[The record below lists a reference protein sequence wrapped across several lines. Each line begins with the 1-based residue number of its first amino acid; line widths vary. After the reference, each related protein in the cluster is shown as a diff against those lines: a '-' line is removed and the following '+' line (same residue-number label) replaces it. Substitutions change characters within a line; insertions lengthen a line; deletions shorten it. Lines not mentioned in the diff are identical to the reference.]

1 MSDQEEQTRSDT
13 RKIKKR
19 GDHKANLIKLKGDIK
34 EILERYRDKR
44 EEKFLAGKSC
54 LERKAATIIKLDA
67 DISERLGD
75 ENEIVQ
81 EIEISKELRNK
92 VRRAVLRRDQLIKQI
107 KLEAESEGAMRFG
120 PEKQCELRNT
130 ENGARIS
137 RKSGQEWEGG
147 HMCVVQLYIQQK

>member
-13 RKIKKR
+13 RKIKIR
-19 GDHKANLIKLKGDIK
+19 GDQKANLIKLKGDIK

-44 EEKFLAGKSC
+44 EEKFLVGKSC

-81 EIEISKELRNK
+81 EIESSKELRNK
-92 VRRAVLRRDQLIKQI
+92 VRRAVLRRK
-107 KLEAESEGAMRFG
+107 
-120 PEKQCELRNT
+120 
-130 ENGARIS
+130 
-137 RKSGQEWEGG
+137 
-147 HMCVVQLYIQQK
+147 

>member
-13 RKIKKR
+13 RKIKIR
-19 GDHKANLIKLKGDIK
+19 GDQKANLIKLKGDIK

-81 EIEISKELRNK
+81 EIESSKELRNK
-92 VRRAVLRRDQLIKQI
+92 VRRAVLRR
-107 KLEAESEGAMRFG
+107 E
-120 PEKQCELRNT
+120 
-130 ENGARIS
+130 
-137 RKSGQEWEGG
+137 
-147 HMCVVQLYIQQK
+147 

>member
-13 RKIKKR
+13 RKIKIR
-19 GDHKANLIKLKGDIK
+19 GDQKANLIKLKGDIK

-81 EIEISKELRNK
+81 EIESSKELRNK
-92 VRRAVLRRDQLIKQI
+92 VRRAVLRRK
-107 KLEAESEGAMRFG
+107 
-120 PEKQCELRNT
+120 
-130 ENGARIS
+130 
-137 RKSGQEWEGG
+137 
-147 HMCVVQLYIQQK
+147 